1 MRLALAVQDHGAIAL
16 CPSQTFCKLFQ
27 RDFVVVHFAD
37 QSTSP
42 RFRHSFTS
50 LFVVNKLT
58 TAHRFAI
65 LFYGS

>member
-1 MRLALAVQDHGAIAL
+1 MH
-16 CPSQTFCKLFQ
+16 S
-27 RDFVVVHFAD
+27 AD

-50 LFVVNKLT
+50 LLVVNKLT
-58 TAHRFAI
+58 AAHRFAI